1 MRKLFLAISLL
12 AILIGLS
19 GCDSS
24 SEVTI
29 LQNHELGGYCFY
41 SDDKD
46 QIFDFVPDQY
56 LFQVTGLHT
65 KEGKSE
71 PSEVTVS
78 SMDGSVEKTI
88 DISKAMK
95 DCEAF
100 QIQGPWIYGRN
111 IDGQIYLEIPL
122 TKKTSA
128 EGARL
133 LIRIDDLKTQIVRLD
148 ELPNYAP
155 SDENIKI
162 VKSTDLLREYGFT
175 WTRIYNCQRFP
186 DYSLIIVP
194 VEELENCNLKRVYD
208 IFPELQKMERKE
220 EGIFYFYFSRM
231 DDSFA
236 IDFLIGIDKVDF
248 SRVKPKKD
256 GIYGTYFDQGEYH
269 DIDETEWQSI
279 ICDILQSNEEE

>member
-1 MRKLFLAISLL
+1 MRKLFLTVSLL
-12 AILIGLS
+12 ALLIGLS

-29 LQNHELGGYCFY
+29 LQNHEFGGYCFY

-56 LFQVTGLHT
+56 LFRVTGLHT

-88 DISKAMK
+88 DISKAIK

-133 LIRIDDLKTQIVRLD
+133 LIRIDDLKTQVIRLD
-148 ELPNYAP
+148 ELPDYAP

-162 VKSTDLLREYGFT
+162 VKSTGLLQEYGFAR
-175 WTRIYNCQRFP
+175 TRIYNCQRFP

-194 VEELENCNLKRVYD
+194 VEELDNCNLKRVYD

-220 EGIFYFYFSRM
+220 EGIFYFYFPRM

-279 ICDILQSNEEE
+279 ICDIVQSNEEE

>member
-29 LQNHELGGYCFY
+29 LQNEFGAYCLY
-41 SDDKD
+41 VDDKE
-46 QIFDFVPDQY
+46 QIFDFVPGRY
-56 LFQVTGLHT
+56 LFRVTGLHT

-133 LIRIDDLKTQIVRLD
+133 LIRIDDMKTQVIRLD
-148 ELPNYAP
+148 ELPDYAP
-155 SDENIKI
+155 SDENIMI
-162 VKSTDLLREYGFT
+162 VKSTGLLQEYGFA

-194 VEELENCNLKRVYD
+194 VEELKNCNLKRVYD

-220 EGIFYFYFSRM
+220 EGIFYFYFPRM

-269 DIDETEWQSI
+269 DIDETEWKSI
-279 ICDILQSNEEE
+279 ICDIVKSNEEE